1 MLSENKMKQSERLH
15 AEISQIADKLN
26 CSFIE
31 AVLEFCELNEYDPE
45 DLVKQMDSITKDRL
59 KQSAIDEKMV
69 RRSVSA
75 VDTPPLPLGQ
85 T

>member
-15 AEISQIADKLN
+15 AEISKIADKLN

-31 AVLEFCELNEYDPE
+31 AVLEFCEVNEYDPE
-45 DLVKQMDSITKDRL
+45 DLVKQMDGITKDRL

-69 RRSVSA
+69 RRSVSSLESLS
-75 VDTPPLPLGQ
+75 LPLG
-85 T
+85 